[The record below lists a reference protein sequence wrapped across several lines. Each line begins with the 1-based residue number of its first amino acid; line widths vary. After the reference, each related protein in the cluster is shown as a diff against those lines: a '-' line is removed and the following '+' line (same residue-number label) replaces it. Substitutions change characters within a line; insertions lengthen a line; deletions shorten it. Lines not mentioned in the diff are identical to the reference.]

1 MPQKYKT
8 REETRMI
15 KKYWIVALIVLA
27 SVVGLGNLS
36 YGQSSTDRPF
46 EFALIGD
53 LPYSA
58 EQEAKF
64 QNLIADINRSPA
76 AFVVH
81 DGDIKSGSSLCDDAT
96 FVNRKQ
102 LFQNFE
108 MPFILVY
115 GDNEWTDC
123 YRSNNGSYDP
133 EERLDKLRE
142 IFNQGDRSL
151 GKRTLIL
158 TRQSENPQFAKYREN
173 VRWNYHGIVFFAINM
188 PGSNNNFGRTPEG
201 DREYADRNAANLA
214 WIKESFALAHGS
226 NSKGIMLIAQAN
238 PGFELDPADKKR
250 SGYNDFIAA
259 LETETR
265 NFPGQVVFV
274 HGDTHY
280 FRIDKPLPRFTDET
294 QLPRLKNFT
303 RVETFGAPNVH
314 WLRAFYD
321 PENPNLFEFKQQIV
335 PEN

>member
-1 MPQKYKT
+1 
-8 REETRMI
+8 MI
-15 KKYWIVALIVLA
+15 KKSLIVGFIIFA
-27 SVVGLGNLS
+27 SVIGLGTLS
-36 YGQSSTDRPF
+36 YAQSSADKPF

-64 QNLIADINRSPA
+64 PNLIADINRSPS

-81 DGDIKSGSSLCDDAT
+81 NGDIKSGGTLCDDAT
-96 FVNRKQ
+96 FVSRQQ

-108 MPFILVY
+108 MPFILIY

-123 YRSNNGSYDP
+123 HRQGNYKP
-133 EERLDKLRE
+133 IERLAKLRE
-142 IFNQGDRSL
+142 IFSQGSQSQ
-151 GKRTLIL
+151 GKRTLTL
-158 TRQSENPQFAKYREN
+158 TRQSETPQFAKYREN
-173 VRWNYHGIVFFAINM
+173 VRWIYHGIVFSGINM
-188 PGSNNNFGRTPEG
+188 PGSNNNLGRTPE
-201 DREYADRNAANLA
+201 DDLEYADRNSANLA
-214 WIKESFALAHGS
+214 WIKECFALAKRDK
-226 NSKGIMLIAQAN
+226 SKGIMLIAQAN
-238 PGFELDPADKKR
+238 PGFELDPTDKRR

-259 LETETR
+259 LEAQTR
-265 NFPGQVVFV
+265 NFSGQVVFV

-303 RVETFGAPNVH
+303 RVETFGSPNVH

-321 PENPNLFEFKQQIV
+321 PKNPNVFEFKQQIV
-335 PEN
+335 PQN

>member
-1 MPQKYKT
+1 MT
-8 REETRMI
+8 
-15 KKYWIVALIVLA
+15 KKYLIIAFIVFVSITGIGILA
-27 SVVGLGNLS
+27 
-36 YGQSSTDRPF
+36 YAQSSGDSLRDSFVSRPF

-64 QNLIADINRSPA
+64 PNLMADINRSRA

-81 DGDIKSGSSLCDDAT
+81 DGDIKNGSSVCDDAT
-96 FVNRKQ
+96 FVSRKQ
-102 LFQNFE
+102 LFDKFE

-123 YRSNNGSYDP
+123 HRSKNGSYDP
-133 EERLDKLRE
+133 VERLAKLRE
-142 IFNQGDRSL
+142 IFSQGNQSL
-151 GKRTLIL
+151 GKRTLTL
-158 TRQSENPQFAKYREN
+158 TRQSENPQFAKFREN
-173 VRWNYHGIVFFAINM
+173 VRWIYHGVVFFAINM

-201 DREYADRNAANLA
+201 DAEYADRNSANLA
-214 WIKESFALAHGS
+214 WIEECFALAKRS
-226 NSKGIMLIAQAN
+226 NSKGIVLVAQAN
-238 PGFELDPADKKR
+238 PGFEFDPTDKRR
-250 SGYNDFIAA
+250 SGYNDFIAT
-259 LETETR
+259 LETETA

-280 FRIDKPLPRFTDET
+280 FRIDKPLPRFTDEP
-294 QLPRLKNFT
+294 QLPRMKNFT
-303 RVETFGAPNVH
+303 RVETFGSPNVH

-335 PEN
+335 PQN

>member
-1 MPQKYKT
+1 MINKYLIIGL
-8 REETRMI
+8 MI
-15 KKYWIVALIVLA
+15 FA
-27 SVVGLGNLS
+27 SVIGLGTLS
-36 YGQSSTDRPF
+36 YAQNSVDRPF

-64 QNLIADINRSPA
+64 PNLIADINRSPA

-81 DGDIKSGSSLCDDAT
+81 DGDFKNGSSLCDDAR
-96 FVNRKQ
+96 FASSKQ

-123 YRSNNGSYDP
+123 HRSNNGSYDP
-133 EERLDKLRE
+133 VERLAKLRE
-142 IFNQGDRSL
+142 IFSQGDRSL
-151 GKRTLIL
+151 GKRTLTL

-173 VRWNYHGIVFFAINM
+173 VRWIYHGIVFFAINM
-188 PGSNNNFGRTPEG
+188 PGSNNNFGRTPEA
-201 DREYADRNAANLA
+201 DREYVDRNQANLA
-214 WIKESFALAHGS
+214 WIAESFALAKRD

-238 PGFELDPADKKR
+238 PGFELDPADKRR

-265 NFPGQVVFV
+265 NFSGQVVFV

-280 FRIDKPLPRFTDET
+280 FRIDKSLPRFTDET
-294 QLPRLKNFT
+294 QLPRIKNFT
-303 RVETFGAPNVH
+303 RVETFGSPNVD
-314 WLRAFYD
+314 WLRAVYD
-321 PENPNLFEFKQQIV
+321 PKNPNVFEFKQQIV
-335 PEN
+335 PQN

>member
-1 MPQKYKT
+1 MVGWLQEKECLKN
-8 REETRMI
+8 I
-15 KKYWIVALIVLA
+15 LIVGFIIFA
-27 SVVGLGNLS
+27 SVISLGTLS
-36 YGQSSTDRPF
+36 YAESSADKPF

-64 QNLIADINRSPA
+64 PNLIADINRSPA

-96 FVNRKQ
+96 FVSRKQ
-102 LFQNFE
+102 LFDNFE

-123 YRSNNGSYDP
+123 HRKNNGSYDP
-133 EERLDKLRE
+133 VERLAKLRE
-142 IFNQGDRSL
+142 IFSQGSQSL
-151 GKRTLIL
+151 GKRTLTL

-173 VRWNYHGIVFFAINM
+173 VRWIYRGVVFFAINM
-188 PGSNNNFGRTPEG
+188 PGSNNNLGRTSEQ
-201 DREYADRNAANLA
+201 DKEYADRNWANLA
-214 WIKESFALAHGS
+214 WMKECFALAKRDS
-226 NSKGIMLIAQAN
+226 SKGIMLIAQAN
-238 PGFELDPADKKR
+238 PGFELDPADKRR

-265 NFPGQVVFV
+265 NFQGQVVFV

-280 FRIDKPLPRFTDET
+280 FRTDKPLPRFTDET
-294 QLPRLKNFT
+294 QLPRIKNFT
-303 RVETFGAPNVH
+303 RVETFGSPNVH

-321 PENPNLFEFKQQIV
+321 PKNPNVFEFKQQIIFQ
-335 PEN
+335 N

>member
-1 MPQKYKT
+1 MT
-8 REETRMI
+8 
-15 KKYWIVALIVLA
+15 KKYLIIAFFIFISITTFSILTFA
-27 SVVGLGNLS
+27 QNSG
-36 YGQSSTDRPF
+36 DKPF

-64 QNLIADINRSPA
+64 PNLIAEINRSPA

-81 DGDIKSGSSLCDDAT
+81 DGDIKNASSVCDDAT
-96 FVNRKQ
+96 FVSRQQ
-102 LFQNFE
+102 LFNKFE

-123 YRSNNGSYDP
+123 HRSNNSSYNNP
-133 EERLDKLRE
+133 IERLAKLRE
-142 IFNQGDRSL
+142 IFNKGTQSL
-151 GKRTLIL
+151 GKRTLTL

-173 VRWNYHGIVFFAINM
+173 VRWTYNGMVFFAINM
-188 PGSNNNFGRTPEG
+188 PGSNNNFGRTPEQ
-201 DREYADRNAANLA
+201 DQEYADRNSANLA
-214 WIKESFALAHGS
+214 WIKECFTLAKRS
-226 NSKGIMLIAQAN
+226 NSKGIMLVAQAN
-238 PGFELDPADKKR
+238 PGFELDRTDKR
-250 SGYNDFIAA
+250 ITGYNDFITT

-265 NFPGQVVFV
+265 SFPGQVVFV

-303 RVETFGAPNVH
+303 RVETFGSPNVH
-314 WLRAFYD
+314 WLRATYD
-321 PENPNLFEFKQQIV
+321 PKSPNLFEFKQQIV
-335 PEN
+335 LQN

>member
-1 MPQKYKT
+1 MFRKYLV
-8 REETRMI
+8 I
-15 KKYWIVALIVLA
+15 GLIIFA
-27 SVVGLGNLS
+27 SAIGLGTWS
-36 YGQSSTDRPF
+36 YAESSPDKAF

-58 EQEAKF
+58 EQEVQF
-64 QNLIADINRSPA
+64 PSLIADINRSPS

-96 FVNRKQ
+96 FFSRKQ
-102 LFQNFE
+102 LFENFE

-123 YRSNNGSYDP
+123 HRSNNGGYDP
-133 EERLDKLRE
+133 VERLAKLRE
-142 IFNQGDRSL
+142 IFNRGNQSL
-151 GKRTLIL
+151 GKRTLTL

-173 VRWNYHGIVFFAINM
+173 VRWIYHGIVFFAINM
-188 PGSNNNFGRTPEG
+188 PGSNNNLGRTPEA
-201 DREYADRNAANLA
+201 DIEYADRNQANLA
-214 WIKESFALAHGS
+214 WIAESFALAKRS

-238 PGFELDPADKKR
+238 PGFELDPADKRR
-250 SGYNDFIAA
+250 SGYSDFIAA
-259 LETETR
+259 LEAQTR

-280 FRIDKPLPRFTDET
+280 FRIDKPLPHFTDET

-303 RVETFGAPNVH
+303 RVETFGSPNVH

-321 PENPNLFEFKQQIV
+321 PKNPNLFEFKQQIV
-335 PEN
+335 MQN

>member
-1 MPQKYKT
+1 
-8 REETRMI
+8 MI
-15 KKYWIVALIVLA
+15 KKYLIVGFIIFA
-27 SVVGLGNLS
+27 SVIGLGTLS
-36 YGQSSTDRPF
+36 YAQSAADKPF

-53 LPYSA
+53 LPYSP
-58 EQEAKF
+58 EQETKF
-64 QNLIADINRSPA
+64 PSLIADINISPA

-96 FVNRKQ
+96 FVSRKQ
-102 LFQNFE
+102 LFDNFE
-108 MPFILVY
+108 MPFILAY

-123 YRSNNGSYDP
+123 HRKNNGSYDP
-133 EERLDKLRE
+133 VERLAKLRE
-142 IFNQGDRSL
+142 IFSQGSQSL
-151 GKRTLIL
+151 GKRTLTL

-173 VRWNYHGIVFFAINM
+173 VRWIYHGVVFFAINM
-188 PGSNNNFGRTPEG
+188 PGSNNNFGRTSEQ
-201 DREYADRNAANLA
+201 DKEYADRNSANLA
-214 WIKESFALAHGS
+214 WIKECFALAHRD

-238 PGFELDPADKKR
+238 PGFELEPTDKRR

-265 NFPGQVVFV
+265 NFQRQVVFV

-294 QLPRLKNFT
+294 QLPRIKNFT
-303 RVETFGAPNVH
+303 RVETFGSPNLH

-321 PENPNLFEFKQQIV
+321 PKNPNVFEFKQQIV
-335 PEN
+335 PQK